1 VRYSAPFEQA
11 AEYARAALS
20 LMEKQGIPFNP
31 NNFAVWYHY
40 FSGSNPD
47 LKRALDILL
56 DNKQEITATV
66 SSEIFRQFF
75 ALEHEQSALNEAATK
90 LEIEIG
96 KVLEKLSNA
105 GDDAAAYGKTLE
117 MFSGNLGD
125 DGSSDDLKSI
135 MSGVLAATREME
147 QHNKLLEGELNNS
160 SEEVDRLKT
169 DLEHMRHEATTD
181 ALTGIANRKKFD
193 EDMRRAVTEAM
204 EEGADLCL
212 IMMDID
218 HFKNFNDTYG
228 HQVGDQVLK
237 LLANTLKEGTKGQ
250 DTAAR
255 YGGEEF
261 AIILPLTDLDGA
273 FRLADNLRKTISSK
287 ELRNRTTNEKLGQIT
302 VSAGLAQF
310 DMGEPINQ
318 FIARADEAL
327 YMAKHAGRNRV
338 VSQVELEQTALAFDS

>member
-1 VRYSAPFEQA
+1 
-11 AEYARAALS
+11 
-20 LMEKQGIPFNP
+20 
-31 NNFAVWYHY
+31 
-40 FSGSNPD
+40 
-47 LKRALDILL
+47 
-56 DNKQEITATV
+56 
-66 SSEIFRQFF
+66 
-75 ALEHEQSALNEAATK
+75 
-90 LEIEIG
+90 
-96 KVLEKLSNA
+96 
-105 GDDAAAYGKTLE
+105 
-117 MFSGNLGD
+117 
-125 DGSSDDLKSI
+125 
-135 MSGVLAATREME
+135 
-147 QHNKLLEGELNNS
+147 
-160 SEEVDRLKT
+160 
-169 DLEHMRHEATTD
+169 
-181 ALTGIANRKKFD
+181 
-193 EDMRRAVTEAM
+193 MRRAITKAM